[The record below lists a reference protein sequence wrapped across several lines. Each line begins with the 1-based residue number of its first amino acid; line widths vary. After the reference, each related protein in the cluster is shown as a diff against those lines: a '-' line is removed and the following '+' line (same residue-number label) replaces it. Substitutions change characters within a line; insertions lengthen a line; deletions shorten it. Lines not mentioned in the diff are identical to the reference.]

1 MKNKAQSSLEY
12 MVMLALSL
20 IIFAAIITFSMTMLS
35 GVRSQMASDSAFKA
49 VEDIKESA
57 DFIYVHGDPSKIRSS
72 IRIPSNVE
80 NITIEGSLIMISI
93 SSGQSTTDVYDIS
106 KGNITATDAINY
118 LCPTQGLSGTGCR
131 EGDYLLNFQSI
142 DSSGY
147 NVNISAA

>member
-1 MKNKAQSSLEY
+1 MKLKNKAQSSLEY

-20 IIFAAIITFSMTMLS
+20 IIFAAILTFSLTMLGS
-35 GVRSQMASDSAFKA
+35 VRSQMASDSSFKA

-57 DFIYVHGDPSKIRSS
+57 DFIYIHGDPSKIRASV
-72 IRIPSNVE
+72 RLPSNVE
-80 NITIEGSLIMISI
+80 NVSIAGSLIRITI

-118 LCPTQGLSGTGCR
+118 LCSGGVCR

-142 DSSGY
+142 NSPGY
-147 NVNISAA
+147 NVNITGS